1 MKECGAKKT
10 STVAAIEQY
19 ILLYLSVPVL
29 ALACIWKIK

>member
-29 ALACIWKIK
+29 ALACFWKIK